1 MYVYYF
7 APGLRVDYNIAMDVM
22 TWKCRCCVM
31 RVVVFLVGS
40 FFFCIISFRRR
51 VEVSPAR
58 CHSFRERTKSIG
70 NAMKY
75 IILYAL
81 NQIKKQNK
89 SEFTRNTYRQ
99 HALHYS

>member
-51 VEVSPAR
+51 VEVSPA
-58 CHSFRERTKSIG
+58 
-70 NAMKY
+70 
-75 IILYAL
+75 
-81 NQIKKQNK
+81 
-89 SEFTRNTYRQ
+89 
-99 HALHYS
+99 